1 MTKLIDRYTGAM
13 LGGLVGDCLGAHFE
27 MRYQNLVP
35 LKKIETF
42 LEEVKNLDPVNDDKF
57 QYTDDSA
64 MARQIALGF
73 IEKEE
78 LDAKFLAK
86 RFSKEYF
93 HEPWRGYGGSVVEV
107 FKKLRDSGCEYPH
120 KPASEQFDG
129 SGSYG
134 NGAGMRAHPVA
145 LACFKEEEKEV
156 VEQARKVA
164 KITHGHPLGVNG
176 GILQTLAVYYALHS
190 NDSSKILQ
198 NIKRAAS
205 ELEESYKCSTAST
218 YKNKIDLIEQSL
230 DKSMD
235 DLDEICFEL
244 GNDVSAVDSVPTAL
258 FCFLKVLHDAKKEDP
273 VPEDIFERV
282 LKLSIRMGGDT
293 DTIASMACSITGAY
307 LGRQKIPNTY
317 VDVCENSTEVEN
329 MGSQIFNLL
338 NIETENNT
346 NKNEKNNHED
356 DSNHQPPSKMV
367 KLSDE

>member
-1 MTKLIDRYTGAM
+1 M
-13 LGGLVGDCLGAHFE
+13 
-27 MRYQNLVP
+27 
-35 LKKIETF
+35 
-42 LEEVKNLDPVNDDKF
+42 
-57 QYTDDSA
+57 
-64 MARQIALGF
+64 
-73 IEKEE
+73 
-78 LDAKFLAK
+78 
-86 RFSKEYF
+86 
-93 HEPWRGYGGSVVEV
+93 VEV

-198 NIKRAAS
+198 NIKRVAS
-205 ELEESYKCSTAST
+205 ELEENYKCSTAST

-293 DTIASMACSITGAY
+293 DTIASMACSIMGAY
-307 LGRQKIPNTY
+307 LRRQKIPNTCTPY
-317 VDVCENSTEVEN
+317 
-329 MGSQIFNLL
+329 
-338 NIETENNT
+338 
-346 NKNEKNNHED
+346 
-356 DSNHQPPSKMV
+356 
-367 KLSDE
+367 